1 MSHGKG
7 LFSHIDFAPLA
18 CLIAVVAGRVWRRS
32 PPHALAVDAL
42 HLAGAAAAAVVTVTA
57 HGPAA
62 RGAGGDEWL
71 VAGLEGGQRRVVLGV
86 LAARVRRGR
95 RTAAGGTSR
104 TVGGGGG
111 EGRSTIIKF
120 S

>member
-1 MSHGKG
+1 M
-7 LFSHIDFAPLA
+7 
-18 CLIAVVAGRVWRRS
+18 AGRVWRRP

-42 HLAGAAAAAVVTVTA
+42 HLAGAAAAAVVPVTA

-62 RGAGGDEWL
+62 RGAGGDERL

-95 RTAAGGTSR
+95 RTAARGTSR
-104 TVGGGGG
+104 TVGAGG
-111 EGRSTIIKF
+111 EGRFIQLHNCLVSAMLRFMQNHHDKREF
-120 S
+120 